1 VDASQLSRVEVIMT
15 GNKSSGSNQFI
26 SAPRGGGYAMKGIG
40 EKFSPDLHTG
50 TGNFTIP
57 IALPSGRH
65 GFQPQINLAYSIQ
78 NRSINNLLFSM
89 V

>member
-1 VDASQLSRVEVIMT
+1 VDASQLSRAEVIMT

-26 SAPRGGGYAMKGIG
+26 SAPQGRGAMKGIG